1 MNKMR
6 ILSLGLALSVAFGSL
21 SVAAAPA
28 KDGKEKVPASLDA
41 DEVEYDMRTGQIT
54 ATENVLMKR
63 GDAKVTGHKA
73 TYNLNTMD
81 GSVIGDVIAVR
92 GDIRVTC
99 DRLISDKAE
108 HMQAIGKVHATQLDR
123 EFTGEKVDYYPNQ
136 NDYIRI
142 ENGGT
147 AKSKDGIFRADFLE
161 GWMKDEHYVGIG
173 NAYVNSPTKDLE
185 AGGDRVDY
193 YGKEEGKAIMT
204 GHAWAIQDNNT
215 LHGNKLTLYMAKDGS
230 AKVQK

>member
-6 ILSLGLALSVAFGSL
+6 ILGMGLALGVAFSSL
-21 SVAAAPA
+21 SVAAALA
-28 KDGKEKVPASLDA
+28 NASDEKVPASLDA

-63 GDAKVTGHKA
+63 GEAKVTGQKA
-73 TYNLNTMD
+73 SYNLNTMD
-81 GSVIGDVIAVR
+81 GSVIGNVIAVY
-92 GDIRVTC
+92 GDMRLTC
-99 DRLISDKAE
+99 DQLISYAAE
-108 HMQAIGKVHATQLDR
+108 HMQAIGNVHGTQLDR
-123 EFTGEKVDYYPNQ
+123 EFTGEKVDYYPKQ

-147 AKSKDGIFRADFLE
+147 AKSKDGVFKADFLE
-161 GWMKDEHYVGIG
+161 GWLKDEHYLGVG

-185 AGGDRVDY
+185 AGGDRMDY
-193 YGKEEGKAIMT
+193 YGKEEGKAVMT
-204 GHAWAIQDNNT
+204 GHAWAVQDNNT

>member
-6 ILSLGLALSVAFGSL
+6 IFGMGLALGVAFSSL
-21 SVAAAPA
+21 SVAAALA
-28 KDGKEKVPASLDA
+28 NASDEKVPASLDA
-41 DEVEYDMRTGQIT
+41 DEVEYDMRTGQVT

-63 GDAKVTGHKA
+63 GEAKVTGQKA
-73 TYNLNTMD
+73 SYNLTTMD
-81 GSVIGDVIAVR
+81 GSVIGNVIAVYDDMR
-92 GDIRVTC
+92 LTC
-99 DRLISDKAE
+99 DQLISYAAE
-108 HMQAIGKVHATQLDR
+108 HMQAIGSVHGTQLDR
-123 EFTGEKVDYYPNQ
+123 EFTGEKVDYYPKQ

-161 GWMKDEHYVGIG
+161 GWLKDEHYVGIG

-185 AGGDRVDY
+185 AGGDRMDY
-193 YGKEEGKAIMT
+193 YGKDEGKAVMT
-204 GHAWAIQDNNT
+204 GHAWAVQDNNT

>member
-1 MNKMR
+1 MNKMK
-6 ILSLGLALSVAFGSL
+6 IIGFGLVLSLMASSLAM
-21 SVAAAPA
+21 AADAGN
-28 KDGKEKVPASLDA
+28 KKEPASLDA
-41 DEVEYDMRTGQIT
+41 DTVEYDMRTGQIT
-54 ATENVLMKR
+54 ATDNVLMKR
-63 GDAKVTGHKA
+63 GDAKVAGQKA
-73 TYNLNTMD
+73 AYNLNTMD
-81 GSVIGDVIAVR
+81 GYVIGNVIAVR
-92 GDIRVTC
+92 GDIRITC
-99 DRLISDKAE
+99 DKLISDKAE
-108 HMQAIGKVHATQLDR
+108 HMQAIGKVHGTQLDR
-123 EFTGEKVDYYPNQ
+123 EFTGEQVDYYPNQ

-147 AKSKDGIFRADFLE
+147 AKSKDGIFRADYLE

-193 YGKEEGKAIMT
+193 YGKDEGKAVMT

-230 AKVQK
+230 AKVKQ